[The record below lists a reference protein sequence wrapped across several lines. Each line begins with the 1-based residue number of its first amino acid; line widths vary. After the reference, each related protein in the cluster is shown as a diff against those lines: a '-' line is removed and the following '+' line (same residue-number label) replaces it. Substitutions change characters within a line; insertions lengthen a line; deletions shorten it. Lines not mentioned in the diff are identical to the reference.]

1 MKKVLSVILALVMAL
16 SVVSVSAFAADDD
29 YADFDGTITVGETRP
44 VNLPGLTQYSK
55 YVFIQFIPE
64 NDGWYAISSDSR
76 ENADSDPYL
85 ELYELEAD
93 AVELGNYVVKVDD
106 ADSDTTD
113 FYLEY
118 YFEAGKV
125 YYFVMGNFRSAT
137 VWDITLECLHAE
149 YKDGKCASCGVA
161 CDHKKVDNM
170 FDSCP
175 CGKTF
180 DGKVVTLTE
189 GKYTAD
195 VECEDGEYTFIKFVP
210 EETGIFHAQSD
221 TSKHE
226 KNIPDPLCDVY
237 DVQGNLVAYHDDIS
251 VSENAE
257 NYNFD
262 LVYEFEAGEVY
273 FIGLWDYQAGKEWSF
288 TFEDISTHSFE
299 VPVEDDETTTPD
311 DETTVV
317 TEGDTNTDTNEGG
330 TTTPEETPK
339 TETVVHKLT
348 FVPQK
353 DATCLEAGYTGY
365 AYCEE
370 CEECTEELGC
380 GECEKFEA
388 IGYYEIP
395 QTDHFFDED
404 GNCMTEGCDYVDPVL
419 SCTHMC
425 HSTGIMGTIWSVV
438 RFFSWL
444 FGIQGNRECACGV
457 LHW

>member
-93 AVELGNYVVKVDD
+93 AVELGNYVIKVDD
-106 ADSDTTD
+106 ADDETAD

-125 YYFVMGNFRSAT
+125 YYFVMGNFRNAT

-149 YKDGKCASCGVA
+149 YADGKCVSCGVD

-189 GKYTAD
+189 GEYTAD
-195 VECEDGEYTFIKFVP
+195 IKCEDGEYTFIKFVP
-210 EETGIFHAQSD
+210 EETGIFRAQSD

-237 DVQGNLVAYHDDIS
+237 DAQGNLVAYHDDIS

-299 VPVEDDETTTPD
+299 IEVPVEDDETTTPD

-339 TETVVHKLT
+339 TEIVVHKLT

-370 CEECTEELGC
+370 CEDF
-380 GECEKFEA
+380 EK
-388 IGYYEIP
+388 IGYYDIE

-404 GNCMTEGCDYVDPVL
+404 GNCMTEGCDFVDPIL